1 MKRYCLHLRTCSLMK
16 IRVLLVLP
24 VVVVNVTMRV
34 VADWWC
40 PTVQVRVDCGCTLLL
55 SRVFLCS

>member
-1 MKRYCLHLRTCSLMK
+1 MK